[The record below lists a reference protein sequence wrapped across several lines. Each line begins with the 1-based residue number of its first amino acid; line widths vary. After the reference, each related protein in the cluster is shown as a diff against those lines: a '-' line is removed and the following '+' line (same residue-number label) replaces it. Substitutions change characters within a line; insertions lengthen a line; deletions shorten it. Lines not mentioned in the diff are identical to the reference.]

1 MLGKNMCRCCFFPTS
16 WLTWIS
22 PEDTIA
28 NLKIHRLGFA
38 KDVKRQYH
46 TPSCDFGLGYRN
58 IGQFEAQAIEEVI
71 RQGLK

>member
-1 MLGKNMCRCCFFPTS
+1 MCRCCCFPTS

-22 PEDTIA
+22 PEDTFA

-46 TPSCDFGLGYRN
+46 TPTTLRLLP
-58 IGQFEAQAIEEVI
+58 
-71 RQGLK
+71 RLLKD